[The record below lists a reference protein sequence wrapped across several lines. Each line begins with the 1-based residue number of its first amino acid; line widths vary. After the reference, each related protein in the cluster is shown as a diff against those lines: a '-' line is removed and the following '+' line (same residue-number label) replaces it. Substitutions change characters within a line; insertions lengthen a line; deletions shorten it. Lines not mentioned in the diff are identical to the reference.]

1 MKTMRA
7 VLLFMALGVALA
19 AQIPTSKPDA
29 APALT
34 EVQRLQVVNALQ
46 AVELWQLK
54 AQQAAS
60 EFEKA
65 RDALQKLVATVT
77 PPGYQLNDKLEFTK
91 TPELVKK
98 P

>member
-1 MKTMRA
+1 MKLIRGV
-7 VLLFMALGVALA
+7 VLFLLLGTSLA
-19 AQIPTSKPDA
+19 AQKPDT

-34 EVQRLQVVNALQ
+34 EMQRLQVVNALQ